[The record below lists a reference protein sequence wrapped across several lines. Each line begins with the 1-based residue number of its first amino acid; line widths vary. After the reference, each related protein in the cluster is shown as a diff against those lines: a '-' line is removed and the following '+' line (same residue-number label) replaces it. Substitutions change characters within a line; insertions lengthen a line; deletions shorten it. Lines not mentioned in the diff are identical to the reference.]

1 MRLLLALLA
10 IVGLLASPVT
20 AAAAQ
25 ARCGHASGS
34 AMVVGM
40 DMSAMGAMDHSGT
53 QRSVG
58 DPCCDP
64 SGHHKTAD
72 RSCDQLCAAACAVA
86 IALPTRAGGLI
97 SVSHPAAEFPAPLV
111 SAHPFEPP
119 GLKRPPRSIV

>member
-25 ARCGHASGS
+25 TRCDHASGS
-34 AMVVGM
+34 AIMGGM
-40 DMSAMGAMDHSGT
+40 DMSAPGAMDHSGA
-53 QRSVG
+53 QKSVG

-72 RSCDQLCAAACAVA
+72 KSCDQLCATACAVA
-86 IALPTRAGGLI
+86 IAMPTSPMTLNF
-97 SVSHPAAEFPAPLV
+97 VSRPAAEIPAPLV
-111 SAHPFEPP
+111 SANPFEPP